1 MPLDEDAS
9 PKELYPFVGLK
20 FEGERIAILENEDE
34 NKMFSQQPLFG
45 KNYQPFGYGWWS
57 DSV

>member
-20 FEGERIAILENEDE
+20 FEGERIAILENEDD

-45 KNYQPFGYGWWS
+45 KNYQPFGYGW
-57 DSV
+57 